1 MKTYSPEAVAF
12 LAECEFLFQKYSE
25 ELRATTQPYYLSK
38 AIKHI
43 PNYEYRPDDPLIRET
58 LMEHVGSLPML
69 AAAFYPHV
77 NNADVDLGKA
87 LTMLAI
93 HDIGELITG
102 DEITF
107 TKKANAKDP
116 ERDAALS
123 LLHKIYHATYDD
135 IETQTS
141 PSAKFAKAIDKINP
155 DILDYLTPA
164 HITIERYKHFVG
176 TEPVKIV
183 ALIENKKRP
192 YMLWNPFMTEFHIL
206 LLDKLAA
213 KLKTAS

>member
-69 AAAFYPHV
+69 AAAFYPHL

-123 LLHKIYHATYDD
+123 LLHKTYHAAYDD
-135 IETQTS
+135 ARLNKRMDELETKIDTVQLAIAETITHVTEIAFKRIDDHVGRIIRLENR
-141 PSAKFAKAIDKINP
+141 PS
-155 DILDYLTPA
+155 
-164 HITIERYKHFVG
+164 
-176 TEPVKIV
+176 
-183 ALIENKKRP
+183 
-192 YMLWNPFMTEFHIL
+192 
-206 LLDKLAA
+206 
-213 KLKTAS
+213 